1 MAYFA
6 VFVLFC
12 VFSFIVNIL
21 QLFFITKT
29 IKISPFS
36 KDLFLLVLISLPM
49 FYYAITNDNDFNLY
63 QLFWIPILIYLPY
76 FMLFIIE

>member
-1 MAYFA
+1 MITFFAIFFIKDHGLFA
-6 VFVLFC
+6 VVILFC

-21 QLFFITKT
+21 QLFFITKI

-49 FYYAITNDNDFNLY
+49 FYYAITNNNDFNLY
-63 QLFWIPILIYLPY
+63 QLF
-76 FMLFIIE
+76 